1 MLSALVIF
9 ICIVV
14 LTIKT
19 TLEYIVRFNQNNI
32 FKPFLKINTIERLIL
47 SDSKTYYK
55 ATVWY
60 SDKIDIKITIWNG
73 QK

>member
-1 MLSALVIF
+1 MLLALVIF

-19 TLEYIVRFNQNNI
+19 TLEYIVRINQNNI

-55 ATVWY
+55 ATV
-60 SDKIDIKITIWNG
+60 
-73 QK
+73 